1 MTLFELTFTL
11 SAVILGLALT
21 HMASSLYR
29 LVLAGR
35 RVRWALEPV
44 MQAALVLLIVVFV
57 WLNEWNGRG
66 VTTIVYGRILLRS
79 LNLLVLYIAA
89 AVCLPE
95 AREGAGEVNMYA
107 YYDRARRLSW
117 GALAIGLVFF
127 NLYTWTGEQQFH
139 WRWQMLRPLVF
150 LGPYITMMF
159 ARWRWLNVML
169 LAAMLIYFSI
179 ITMGYRL
186 SG

>member
-66 VTTIVYGRILLRS
+66 VTTIVYGRILLRC

>member
-11 SAVILGLALT
+11 SALIMGLALT

-35 RVRWALEPV
+35 RVRWALEPL
-44 MQAALVLLIVVFV
+44 MQATLVLLIVVFV

-66 VTTIVYGRILLRS
+66 VTTIIYGRVLLRS

-95 AREGAGEVNMYA
+95 AKEGTDEVNMYA
-107 YYDRARRLSW
+107 YYDRTRRVSF

-127 NLYTWTGEQQFH
+127 NLYNWTGEEAFH
-139 WRWQMLRPLVF
+139 WRWQMLRSLAF
-150 LGPYITMMF
+150 LGPYVVMMF
-159 ARWRWLNVML
+159 ARWRWLNVTL

-179 ITMGYRL
+179 ITMSYRL

>member
-1 MTLFELTFTL
+1 MTLFELTFSL

-35 RVRWALEPV
+35 RVRWALEPL
-44 MQAALVLLIVVFV
+44 MQAALVFLIVVSV
-57 WLNEWNGRG
+57 WLNEWYGRG
-66 VTTIVYGRILLRS
+66 MTSVTYGRVLLRS

-95 AREGAGEVNMYA
+95 IREGASEVDMYA
-107 YYDRARRLSW
+107 YYDRARRVSF
-117 GALAIGLVFF
+117 GALAIGIVFF
-127 NLYTWTGEQQFH
+127 NLYIWTGEQAFH

-150 LGPYITMMF
+150 LGPYVVMMF
-159 ARWRWLNVML
+159 AKWRWLNVSL
-169 LAAMLIYFSI
+169 LAAMLIYFM
-179 ITMGYRL
+179 ITTSGWRL
-186 SG
+186 NG

>member
-1 MTLFELTFTL
+1 MTLFELTFSL
-11 SAVILGLALT
+11 SALILGLALT

-35 RVRWALEPV
+35 RVRWAVEPL

-66 VTTIVYGRILLRS
+66 VTTIIYGRVLLRS

-95 AREGAGEVNMYA
+95 VREGAGEVNMYA
-107 YYDRARRLSW
+107 YYDRARRVSF

-127 NLYTWTGEQQFH
+127 SLYNWTGEQAFH
-139 WRWQMLRPLVF
+139 WRWEMLRPLSF
-150 LGPYITMMF
+150 LGPYVVMMF
-159 ARWRWLNVML
+159 ARWRWLNVSL

>member
-11 SAVILGLALT
+11 SALILGLALT

-35 RVRWALEPV
+35 RVRWALEPL

-66 VTTIVYGRILLRS
+66 VTTIIYGRVLLRS

-95 AREGAGEVNMYA
+95 AREGAGEVNMHA
-107 YYDRARRLSW
+107 YYDRARRLSF

-127 NLYTWTGEQQFH
+127 NLYNWTGEQSFH
-139 WRWQMLRPLVF
+139 WRWQMLRGLTF
-150 LGPYITMMF
+150 LPPYVVMMF
-159 ARWRWLNVML
+159 VRWRWLNVSL

>member
-1 MTLFELTFTL
+1 MTLFELTFSL
-11 SAVILGLALT
+11 SALILGLALT

-35 RVRWALEPV
+35 RVRWAPEPL

-57 WLNEWNGRG
+57 WLDEWNGRG
-66 VTTIVYGRILLRS
+66 VTTIIYGRILLRS

-95 AREGAGEVNMYA
+95 VKEGAGEVNMYA
-107 YYDRARRLSW
+107 YYDRARRLSF
-117 GALAIGLVFF
+117 GALAIGIVFF
-127 NLYTWTGEQQFH
+127 NLYTWTGEQAFH
-139 WRWQMLRPLVF
+139 WRWEMLRSLVF
-150 LGPYITMMF
+150 LGPYVVMMF
-159 ARWRWLNVML
+159 ARWRWLNVSL

>member
-35 RVRWALEPV
+35 RVRWAAEPLL
-44 MQAALVLLIVVFV
+44 QAALVLLIVVWV

-66 VTTIVYGRILLRS
+66 VTTIIYGRILLRS

-95 AREGAGEVNMYA
+95 VREGAGEVNMYA
-107 YYDRARRLSW
+107 YYDRTRRLSW

-127 NLYTWTGEQQFH
+127 NLYTWTGQQAFH
-139 WRWQMLRPLVF
+139 WHWEMLRPLVF
-150 LGPYITMMF
+150 FGPYIVLMF
-159 ARWRWLNVML
+159 VRWRWLNVLL
-169 LAAMLIYFSI
+169 LAAMLIYFSVGAM
-179 ITMGYRL
+179 TYRW

>member
-1 MTLFELTFTL
+1 MTLFELTFSL
-11 SAVILGLALT
+11 SALILGLALT

-35 RVRWALEPV
+35 RVRWALEPL
-44 MQAALVLLIVVFV
+44 MQATLVLLIVVFV

-66 VTTIVYGRILLRS
+66 VTTIIYGRILLRS

-95 AREGAGEVNMYA
+95 VREGAGEVNMYA
-107 YYDRARRLSW
+107 YYDRARRLSF
-117 GALAIGLVFF
+117 GALAIGIVFF
-127 NLYTWTGEQQFH
+127 NLYNWTGEQAFH
-139 WRWQMLRPLVF
+139 WRWQMLRSLVF
-150 LGPYITMMF
+150 LGPYVVMMF
-159 ARWRWLNVML
+159 ARWRWLNVSL

>member
-11 SAVILGLALT
+11 SALILGLALT

-44 MQAALVLLIVVFV
+44 MQATLVLLIVVFV

-66 VTTIVYGRILLRS
+66 VTTIIYGRVLLRS

-95 AREGAGEVNMYA
+95 VREGAGEVNMYA
-107 YYDRARRLSW
+107 YYDRARRVSF
-117 GALAIGLVFF
+117 GALAIGIVFF
-127 NLYTWTGEQQFH
+127 NLYNWTGEQAFH
-139 WRWQMLRPLVF
+139 WRWQMLRPLSF
-150 LGPYITMMF
+150 LGPYVVMMF
-159 ARWRWLNVML
+159 ARWRWLNVLL

>member
-11 SAVILGLALT
+11 SALILGLALT

-35 RVRWALEPV
+35 RVRWALEPL
-44 MQAALVLLIVVFV
+44 MQATLVLLIVVFV

-66 VTTIVYGRILLRS
+66 VTTIIYGRVLLRA

-95 AREGAGEVNMYA
+95 VREGAGEVNMYA
-107 YYDRARRLSW
+107 YYSLQLDRRTGVSL
-117 GALAIGLVFF
+117 ALADVETSGLSRSLCCDDVCQVALAQRVVTRSDA
-127 NLYTWTGEQQFH
+127 NL
-139 WRWQMLRPLVF
+139 L
-150 LGPYITMMF
+150 
-159 ARWRWLNVML
+159 
-169 LAAMLIYFSI
+169 
-179 ITMGYRL
+179 
-186 SG
+186 